1 MRTDTIAIGIVSL
14 CLGLAASGCS
24 VMEQSMDDVKER
36 PLPTNPSM
44 ATLNDSTRVLR
55 AKSAI
60 QRSSEYLLSSYVFY
74 KNGEYVLDISEK
86 EREELGIS
94 DKEYDFFK
102 KKISHLNS
110 SRRK

>member
-1 MRTDTIAIGIVSL
+1 MRPDTIGIICI
-14 CLGLAASGCS
+14 CLGLATCGCS
-24 VMEQSMDDVKER
+24 VIEQSMDDMVER
-36 PLPTNPSM
+36 PLPANPSM
-44 ATLNDSTRVLR
+44 ATLEDSTRVLR

-60 QRSSEYLLSSYVFY
+60 QSSSEYLLSGYVFY

-94 DKEYDFFK
+94 GKEYDFFK
-102 KKISHLNS
+102 KKLSHLNS